1 MTCRA
6 SYQGEYSRGMGN
18 PSANDDQ
25 TTRFWGICM
34 ICIYISL
41 SLSLT
46 VVFTK
51 PQVHSGTLRYTKLGK
66 VPSTNVFS
74 LYSHRKMAAEVGDSC
89 SNLVFGQARNWTHL
103 KTHAITNRRQLT
115 IDYIAIY
122 GCKLEELKMSSLKQ
136 VLGILRS
143 NI

>member
-1 MTCRA
+1 MWFSQSHRYT
-6 SYQGEYSRGMGN
+6 
-18 PSANDDQ
+18 
-25 TTRFWGICM
+25 
-34 ICIYISL
+34 
-41 SLSLT
+41 
-46 VVFTK
+46 
-51 PQVHSGTLRYTKLGK
+51 QVHQTGK
-66 VPSTNVFS
+66 S
-74 LYSHRKMAAEVGDSC
+74 LEKSHPQTYLLISHRKMAAEVGDSC

-143 NI
+143 NIELEQDGTRCTVSICSP

>member
-1 MTCRA
+1 MDLRNVWCIL
-6 SYQGEYSRGMGN
+6 MN
-18 PSANDDQ
+18 PIPRCETHRQMMIKPPDFGVSVYIIYLCGFHKA
-25 TTRFWGICM
+25 TGIHR
-34 ICIYISL
+34 Y
-41 SLSLT
+41 T
-46 VVFTK
+46 
-51 PQVHSGTLRYTKLGK
+51 QVHQTGK
-66 VPSTNVFS
+66 SMEKSHPQTY
-74 LYSHRKMAAEVGDSC
+74 LLISHRKMAAEVGDSC